1 MKFDLNLTILI
12 IILLLNVWS
21 IFVKNTGGETV
32 EGFIGKGYWKT
43 LGNMIKEIH
52 SKTETEKYRNVTKAS
67 MPIRTTFQRLVKVD
81 FSPDRSSGVTKLLGV
96 YCMIVL

>member
-32 EGFIGKGYWKT
+32 EGFIGK
-43 LGNMIKEIH
+43 N
-52 SKTETEKYRNVTKAS
+52 N
-67 MPIRTTFQRLVKVD
+67 
-81 FSPDRSSGVTKLLGV
+81 
-96 YCMIVL
+96 